1 MLCNPDSNQ
10 HAIITTN
17 NQGLQL
23 TQIMREV
30 SLSITFLAAA
40 IHVSA
45 AFSTRTQ
52 LLHRSLRCVA
62 TNDSPTTDYTTT
74 AFIKEEIEAKDVDS
88 VLPTT
93 QQRLQPKTK
102 IRDTRA
108 FPFGLVVD
116 HQKIKHALLLSAT
129 NPKSIGVLISGGH
142 GTGKSV
148 LARSMSRIVPSH
160 IQIVRGSEY
169 NIHPDLKDGVDSFL
183 LQRLRNGESIPETE
197 FIPTPVVQIPL
208 GVMEDSLVGAV
219 DLEKSLET
227 GKPIFS
233 PGLLAKAHRGILYID
248 DINLLDDEVIDI
260 LIKVM
265 SDGCVNVERE
275 GLSVSYPCRP
285 LIIASYNPEEGE
297 LREHLH
303 DRFAITLSA
312 DATRLSTEER
322 VAAVDNVIGF
332 EGGTQQNSV
341 RAEENF
347 RKVEVEEQALR
358 TRVEMARMRLDKV
371 QITTSQIQYLCE
383 EATGAGCEGQRA
395 EIFAT
400 EISKASAAL
409 DGRSSVSKDD
419 LQKAVVLAI
428 FPRATLYPGDIV
440 ESGDS
445 NDTSNASSPP
455 PPPPQGVQPILEQPP
470 VTEDNHELDMN
481 DNNDEIEEEQLPEPD
496 NSEQEED
503 QNEPEPMAIPE
514 EFFFNVAKDVRVDPS
529 LLKASRWT
537 RKGRG
542 GKRAK
547 IFSLLRGRFV
557 KAIFPKGKKARLA
570 VAATLRA
577 AAPYQKNRRKRAIG
591 KRKEG
596 CLVHVVKDDFRIKR
610 MSRKAGTL
618 VIFCVD
624 ASGSMAL
631 NRMNAAK
638 GAAIQ
643 LLSDAYKS
651 RDKIALII
659 FHGDSAQVLV
669 PPTKSMALTKN
680 RLEAMPCG
688 GGSPLAHSLMLA
700 VQTAVNTMKVKQD
713 VGRVVIVLITDGR
726 ANIPLELSMDHIFTP
741 STDPESKDGMPS
753 RKFLKDEALAC
764 AKKLAA
770 VKELDVVVI
779 DTEDVFTRTGIA
791 KDIATAALGKY
802 VHLDKADSTVVAHVT
817 KENIRHEMEE
827 VKSG

>member
-1 MLCNPDSNQ
+1 
-10 HAIITTN
+10 
-17 NQGLQL
+17 
-23 TQIMREV
+23 
-30 SLSITFLAAA
+30 
-40 IHVSA
+40 
-45 AFSTRTQ
+45 
-52 LLHRSLRCVA
+52 
-62 TNDSPTTDYTTT
+62 
-74 AFIKEEIEAKDVDS
+74 
-88 VLPTT
+88 
-93 QQRLQPKTK
+93 
-102 IRDTRA
+102 
-108 FPFGLVVD
+108 
-116 HQKIKHALLLSAT
+116 
-129 NPKSIGVLISGGH
+129 
-142 GTGKSV
+142 
-148 LARSMSRIVPSH
+148 
-160 IQIVRGSEY
+160 
-169 NIHPDLKDGVDSFL
+169 
-183 LQRLRNGESIPETE
+183 
-197 FIPTPVVQIPL
+197 
-208 GVMEDSLVGAV
+208 MEDSLVGAV
-219 DLEKSLET
+219 DLENSLET

-260 LIKVM
+260 LIKLM

-285 LIIASYNPEEGE
+285 LIVASYNPEEGE

-303 DRFAITLSA
+303 DRFAISLSA

-322 VAAVDNVIGF
+322 VTAVDNVIGF
-332 EGGTQQNSV
+332 EGGTQQNSA
-341 RAEENF
+341 RAEENL
-347 RKVEVEEQALR
+347 RVVEVEEQALR

-371 QITTSQIQYLCE
+371 LITTSQIQYLCE
-383 EATGAGCEGQRA
+383 EATRAGCEGQRA

-409 DGRSSVSKDD
+409 DGRYSVSKED

-428 FPRATLYPGDIV
+428 LPRATLYPGDIV
-440 ESGDS
+440 ESGDG
-445 NDTSNASSPP
+445 DDATSAPPPP
-455 PPPPQGVQPILEQPP
+455 PPPPQGIQPILEQPP
-470 VTEDNHELDMN
+470 ITEDNHEQDTN
-481 DNNDEIEEEQLPEPD
+481 DTDDEIEDEKQPEPE
-496 NSEQEED
+496 NSEREED
-503 QNEPEPMAIPE
+503 QSEPEPLAIPE
-514 EFFFNVAKDVRVDPS
+514 EFFFDVAKDVRVDPS

-557 KAIFPKGKKARLA
+557 KAIFPKGKKAKLA

-577 AAPYQKNRRKRAIG
+577 AAPYQKSRRERAIG
-591 KRKEG
+591 TRKEG
-596 CLVHVVKDDFRIKR
+596 RLVHVIKDDFRIKR

-651 RDKIALII
+651 RDKIALIT
-659 FHGDSAQVLV
+659 FHGDSAQVMV

-700 VQTAVNTMKVKQD
+700 AQTALNTMKVKQD

-726 ANIPLELSMDHIFTP
+726 ANIPLELSMDHTFTP
-741 STDPESKDGMPS
+741 SSDPESKDGMPS

-802 VHLDKADSTVVAHVT
+802 VHLDKADSTSVAHVAR
-817 KENIRHEMEE
+817 ENIRHEIEE
-827 VKSG
+827 VRSG

>member
-1 MLCNPDSNQ
+1 
-10 HAIITTN
+10 
-17 NQGLQL
+17 
-23 TQIMREV
+23 MREL
-30 SLSITFLAAA
+30 SLSIILVAA
-40 IHVSA
+40 VPLSA
-45 AFSTRTQ
+45 AFSTSTAGQ
-52 LLHRSLRCVA
+52 LRLHALHKSINAL
-62 TNDSPTTDYTTT
+62 PTTEYATTCDT
-74 AFIKEEIEAKDVDS
+74 FIKEEIEKKDVDS
-88 VLPTT
+88 VLPTN
-93 QQRLQPKTK
+93 QQLRHPNTK
-102 IRDTRA
+102 MRDTRS
-108 FPFGLVVD
+108 FPFGLIVD
-116 HQKIKHALLLSAT
+116 QQKIKHALLLSAT

-160 IQIVRGSEY
+160 IQIIQGSEY
-169 NIHPDLKDGVDSFL
+169 NIHPDLEDGVDSFL
-183 LQRLRNGESIPETE
+183 LQRLHNGEQITDTE
-197 FIPTPVVQIPL
+197 FVPTPIVQIPL

-219 DLEKSLET
+219 DLENSLET
-227 GKPIFS
+227 GTPIFS

-275 GLSVSYPCRP
+275 GLSVTYPCRP

-322 VAAVDNVIGF
+322 VVAVDNVIGF
-332 EGGTQQNSV
+332 EGGTQQNSA
-341 RAEENF
+341 RAEENL
-347 RKVEVEEQALR
+347 RIVEVEEQALR

-371 QITTSQIQYLCE
+371 QITTSQIQHLCE
-383 EATGAGCEGQRA
+383 EATRAGCEGQRA

-409 DGRSSVSKDD
+409 DGRNAVNKED

-428 FPRATLYPGDIV
+428 LPRATLFPGDTI
-440 ESGDS
+440 ESGDGD
-445 NDTSNASSPP
+445 NVMNAPP

-470 VTEDNHELDMN
+470 MTEDNHDQDADDTEN
-481 DNNDEIEEEQLPEPD
+481 EIEEEKQVEPD
-496 NSEQEED
+496 DSEREED
-503 QNEPEPMAIPE
+503 QSEPEPMAIPE
-514 EFFFNVAKDVRVDPS
+514 EFFFDVAKDVHLDPS
-529 LLKASRWT
+529 LLKVSRWT
-537 RKGRG
+537 RRGRG

-577 AAPYQKNRRKRAIG
+577 AAPYQKSRRKRAIG
-591 KRKEG
+591 TRKEG
-596 CLVHVVKDDFRIKR
+596 RLVHVFKDDFRIKR

-651 RDKIALII
+651 RDKIALIT

-669 PPTKSMALTKN
+669 PPTKSMALTKS

-700 VQTAVNTMKVKQD
+700 AQTALNTMKVKQD

-726 ANIPLELSMDHIFTP
+726 ANIPLELSMDHTFTP

-770 VKELDVVVI
+770 VKELDFVVI

-791 KDIATAALGKY
+791 RDIATAALGKY
-802 VHLDKADSTVVAHVT
+802 VHLDKTDSMSVAHVARQ
-817 KENIRHEMEE
+817 NIRNEMEE
-827 VKSG
+827 AKSV

>member
-1 MLCNPDSNQ
+1 
-10 HAIITTN
+10 
-17 NQGLQL
+17 
-23 TQIMREV
+23 MRDV
-30 SLSITFLAAA
+30 SLSIMLVAAA
-40 IHVSA
+40 IPLSH

-52 LLHRSLRCVA
+52 QLHWCVLRTA
-62 TNDSPTTDYTTT
+62 INDLQTAEYTTKT
-74 AFIKEEIEAKDVDS
+74 CDAFIKEEVETKDVNS
-88 VLPTT
+88 VLPPKQQLHHPTT
-93 QQRLQPKTK
+93 KM
-102 IRDTRA
+102 RDTRA
-108 FPFGLVVD
+108 FPFGLIVD
-116 HQKIKHALLLSAT
+116 QQQIKHALLLSAI
-129 NPKSIGVLISGGH
+129 NPKSISVLISGGH

-169 NIHPDLKDGVDSFL
+169 NIHPDLEDGVDSFL
-183 LQRLRNGESIPETE
+183 LQRLHDGEKITETE
-197 FIPTPVVQIPL
+197 FIPTPIVQIPL

-219 DLEKSLET
+219 DLENSLET
-227 GKPIFS
+227 GTPIFS

-275 GLSVSYPCRP
+275 GLSVTYPCRP
-285 LIIASYNPEEGE
+285 LVIASYNPEEGE

-303 DRFAITLSA
+303 DRFAITRSA
-312 DATRLSTEER
+312 DAPQMSVEER
-322 VAAVDNVIGF
+322 VGVVDNVIGF
-332 EGGTQQNSV
+332 EGGTQQNSAL
-341 RAEENF
+341 AEENL

-358 TRVEMARMRLDKV
+358 TRVEMARMRLNKV
-371 QITTSQIQYLCE
+371 QITKSQIQYICE
-383 EATGAGCEGQRA
+383 EATRAGCEGQRA

-409 DGRSSVSKDD
+409 GGKTSVSKDD
-419 LQKAVVLAI
+419 LQKAIVLAI
-428 FPRATLYPGDIV
+428 LPRATCFPGDAV
-440 ESGDS
+440 ESSDGD
-445 NDTSNASSPP
+445 NVMNAPP
-455 PPPPQGVQPILEQPP
+455 PPPPQGLQPILEQPP
-470 VTEDNHELDMN
+470 MTEENHDQDTDDTEN
-481 DNNDEIEEEQLPEPD
+481 EIEEGKQPEPD
-496 NSEQEED
+496 NSEQEGDES
-503 QNEPEPMAIPE
+503 EPEPLAIPE
-514 EFFFNVAKDVRVDPS
+514 EFFFDVAKDVHVDPS
-529 LLKASRWT
+529 LLKVSRWT
-537 RKGRG
+537 RRGRG

-577 AAPYQKNRRKRAIG
+577 AAPYQKGRRKRAIG
-591 KRKEG
+591 TRKQARV
-596 CLVHVVKDDFRIKR
+596 VHVVKDDFRIKR

-624 ASGSMAL
+624 SSGSMAL

-638 GAAIQ
+638 GAAIE
-643 LLSDAYKS
+643 LLSEAYKS
-651 RDKIALII
+651 RDKIALIT

-700 VQTAVNTMKVKQD
+700 AQTALNTMKVKQD
-713 VGRVVIVLITDGR
+713 VGKVVIVLITDGR
-726 ANIPLELSMDHIFTP
+726 ANIPLELSIDHAFTP
-741 STDPESKDGMPS
+741 STDPDSKDGMPS

-791 KDIATAALGKY
+791 KDIATAASGKY
-802 VHLDKADSTVVAHVT
+802 VHLDKTDSMSVAHVAR
-817 KENIRHEMEE
+817 ENVQHETED
-827 VKSG
+827 G

>member
-1 MLCNPDSNQ
+1 M
-10 HAIITTN
+10 
-17 NQGLQL
+17 
-23 TQIMREV
+23 
-30 SLSITFLAAA
+30 LSIIFAYIVAAT
-40 IHVSA
+40 IPLSN
-45 AFSTRTQ
+45 AFSTSTRQ
-52 LLHRSLRCVA
+52 LHRHVLRPAFNALPSTEYDTAC
-62 TNDSPTTDYTTT
+62 D
-74 AFIKEEIEAKDVDS
+74 AFIKEEIEKKDVDS
-88 VLPTT
+88 VLPTN
-93 QQRLQPKTK
+93 QELHHPRSKM
-102 IRDTRA
+102 RDTRP

-116 HQKIKHALLLSAT
+116 QQKIKHALLLSAA

-142 GTGKSV
+142 GTGKSI
-148 LARSMSRIVPSH
+148 LARSMSRIVPAQ

-169 NIHPDLKDGVDSFL
+169 NIHPELVDGVDSFL
-183 LQRLRNGESIPETE
+183 LQRLENGEQITETE
-197 FIPTPVVQIPL
+197 FIPTPTVTIPL

-219 DLEKSLET
+219 DLEGSLET
-227 GKPIFS
+227 GTPIFS

-248 DINLLDDEVIDI
+248 DINLLDDEVVDI

-275 GLSVSYPCRP
+275 GLSLKYPCRP

-312 DATRLSTEER
+312 DATRLTTEER
-322 VAAVDNVIGF
+322 VVAVDNVIGF
-332 EGGTQQNSV
+332 EGGTQQNSE
-341 RAEENF
+341 RAEDNL
-347 RKVEVEEQALR
+347 RKVEVEEQTIR
-358 TRVEMARMRLDKV
+358 TRVEMARMRLHQV
-371 QITTSQIQYLCE
+371 EITTSQIQYLCE
-383 EATGAGCEGQRA
+383 EATRAGCEGQRA

-409 DGRSSVSKDD
+409 DGRTSVSKED

-428 FPRATLYPGDIV
+428 LPRATVFPGDLV
-440 ESGDS
+440 ESGDG
-445 NDTSNASSPP
+445 DMINAPPTPPP
-455 PPPPQGVQPILEQPP
+455 PPPPQGMTPILEQPP
-470 VTEDNHELDMN
+470 MTEDSHDQDTDDTEN
-481 DNNDEIEEEQLPEPD
+481 EIEEETQLEPD
-496 NSEQEED
+496 DSEREED
-503 QNEPEPMAIPE
+503 QNEPEEPMAIPE
-514 EFFFNVAKDVRVDPS
+514 EFFFEAAKDVHIDPS
-529 LLKASRWT
+529 LLKVSRWT
-537 RKGRG
+537 RRGRG

-547 IFSLLRGRFV
+547 LFNLLRGRFV
-557 KAIFPKGKKARLA
+557 KAIFPKGKKGRLA

-577 AAPYQKNRRKRAIG
+577 AAPYQKSRRKRAIG
-591 KRKEG
+591 TRKEG
-596 CLVHVVKDDFRIKR
+596 RLVHVIKDDFRIKR

-651 RDKIALII
+651 RDKIALIT
-659 FHGDSAQVLV
+659 FHGENAQVLV

-700 VQTAVNTMKVKQD
+700 AHTALNTIKVKQD
-713 VGRVVIVLITDGR
+713 VGRVVVVLITDGR

-753 RKFLKDEALAC
+753 RNFLKDEVLAC

-770 VKELDVVVI
+770 LKDIDVVVI
-779 DTEDVFTRTGIA
+779 DTEDAFIRTGVA
-791 KDIATAALGKY
+791 KDIATASLGKY
-802 VHLDKADSTVVAHVT
+802 VHLDKTDSMAVAHIT
-817 KENIRHEMEE
+817 RQNIRNEME
-827 VKSG
+827 KK

>member
-341 RAEENF
+341 RAEENL

-496 NSEQEED
+496 NSEREED

-591 KRKEG
+591 TRKEG
-596 CLVHVVKDDFRIKR
+596 RLVHVVKDDFRIKR

-700 VQTAVNTMKVKQD
+700 AQTALNTMKVKQD

-726 ANIPLELSMDHIFTP
+726 ANIPLELSMDHVFTP

-802 VHLDKADSTVVAHVT
+802 VHLDKADSTLVAHVA

-827 VKSG
+827 VKSD